1 MKLAILGA
9 TGHIAKGLIY
19 GFNQPAQ
26 DELHLFAR
34 STDRLQQF
42 LAEIRCGKNALTKS
56 FDDFNKTEYDVIIN
70 CTGIGDPGKLKDH
83 ISSIFGLTETFD
95 NLILSHLEKY
105 PDALYINISSGAAY
119 GTNFTLPAEE
129 STPTKFDIN
138 RLSTDD
144 FYGIA
149 KLNSE
154 AKHRS
159 LAGFNI
165 VDIRAFGYFSRFI
178 DLQTRYLITDII
190 SCIMNKQELVTDS
203 NNIVRDYI
211 HSQDLLALIKRCME
225 KHQINNVYDIYSRK
239 PVAKFE
245 VISYFSEQYGMKY
258 RVDDT
263 YKPLKATGKKDNY
276 CSNNKRA
283 QSIGYDPQF
292 TSMDCIMQESTAIL
306 KSEYV

>member
-1 MKLAILGA
+1 MKIAILGA

-19 GFNQPAQ
+19 GFNQTAQ

-42 LAEIRCGKNALTKS
+42 LAEINCSKNAFLKKL
-56 FDDFNKTEYDVIIN
+56 DEFNKTGYDAIIN
-70 CTGIGDPGKLKDH
+70 CTGIGDPKKLKDN

-105 PDALYINISSGAAY
+105 PDTVYINISSGAAY
-119 GTNFTLPAEE
+119 GTDFTLPAEE
-129 STPTKFDIN
+129 LTPSKFDIN
-138 RLSTDD
+138 HLSMDD
-144 FYGIA
+144 YYGIA
-149 KLNSE
+149 KLNAE
-154 AKHRS
+154 AKHRA

-165 VDIRAFGYFSRFI
+165 VDIRTFGYFSRFI
-178 DLQTRYLITDII
+178 DLKTRYLITDII
-190 SCIMNKQELVTDS
+190 SCIMNKRELVTDS
-203 NNIVRDYI
+203 GNIVRDYI
-211 HSQDLLALIKRCME
+211 HPQDLLALIKRCME
-225 KHQINNVYDIYSRK
+225 KRRINNVYDIYSRK
-239 PVAKFE
+239 PVAKFD
-245 VISYFSEQYGMKY
+245 VIGYFSEQYSMKY

-263 YKPLKATGKKDNY
+263 YKPLRATGKKDNY

-306 KSEYV
+306 KN